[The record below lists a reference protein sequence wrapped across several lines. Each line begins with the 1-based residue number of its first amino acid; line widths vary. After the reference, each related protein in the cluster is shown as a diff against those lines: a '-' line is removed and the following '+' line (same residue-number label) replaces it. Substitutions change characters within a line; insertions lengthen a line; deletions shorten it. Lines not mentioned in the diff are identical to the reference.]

1 MPIRSAS
8 DDLQFAESL
17 LLQEREMKSDSRENI
32 AACLTLSRPQAQ
44 RPDDCTCPR
53 RDTDLSLRVR
63 GFKPGKHSA
72 YALASRAVASFASEG
87 GQHGR
92 FRWGPMRALEKWN
105 KWWDHGRSTAAK
117 ALRSLELRQSIPEPD
132 AFFKEPVQIFNQLF
146 FLGSLPPRHI
156 QVVWGLDTSN
166 LYGLAV
172 ARSTIILNPQKTQ
185 HKLAPARVL
194 CTILHEMIHCFLGLY
209 SCHGDAAGCGDEV
222 CASAFAESWGLG
234 GHGRAWQYVAKHI
247 EAELP
252 RILGIT
258 GRLGRQENAV
268 REIKA
273 FGFRPSPCDM
283 RGLYEDME
291 VSVRVYLRTSFDD
304 LDLAGRGVVRSRA
317 GVARKVRRRRTIAIC
332 EGIAV
337 V

>member
-1 MPIRSAS
+1 MPMRSAN

-17 LLQEREMKSDSRENI
+17 LHQKREIKAESRENI
-32 AACLTLSRPQAQ
+32 AACLALSRPQAQ
-44 RPDDCTCPR
+44 RPGDCTCPR
-53 RDTDLSLRVR
+53 CKPALYDHLRSLHSKDTDLSDRMQ

-72 YALASRAVASFASEG
+72 YALASRAVASFAREG
-87 GQHGR
+87 GQQGR
-92 FRWGPMRALEKWN
+92 FRWGRMRALEKWN

-132 AFFKEPVQIFNQLF
+132 AFFKEPVQMFNQLF
-146 FLGSLPPRHI
+146 FLGSLRPGHI

-166 LYGLAV
+166 AYGLAV
-172 ARSTIILNPQKTQ
+172 ARSTIILNPQKMQ

-209 SCHGDAAGCGDEV
+209 SCHGEAAGCGDEV
-222 CASAFAESWGLG
+222 CASAFAESWGFG

-247 EAELP
+247 EAEPP

-258 GRLGRQENAV
+258 GRLV
-268 REIKA
+268 
-273 FGFRPSPCDM
+273 
-283 RGLYEDME
+283 L
-291 VSVRVYLRTSFDD
+291 
-304 LDLAGRGVVRSRA
+304 SRA
-317 GVARKVRRRRTIAIC
+317 GVARKVRRRRTIAIR